1 MTDYTHHYCK
11 TVEVA
16 ATAPALFAEL
26 DHHERLA
33 DHMMQS
39 SAMMAGQRM
48 RFEFDRDRGRRIGSK
63 ITMVG
68 HMLGLDLIVEEVVL
82 DRDPPRTKTWET
94 VGNPQL
100 LVIGSYR
107 MGFTIEPRGP
117 ASRLTVF
124 IDYRLRAV
132 CCRSSG
138 GCLVRSMLGGAST
151 AWWMGQP
158 FGPHLQAVRFPQ
170 RLQRVEPDRARTA
183 MKSLNATNVR
193 QAFVGLA

>member
-48 RFEFDRDRGRRIGSK
+48 RFEFDRDHGRRIGSK

-124 IDYRLRAV
+124 IDYRLPRGLLSIVGRLFGPMYARWCVNSMVDGAALRAASASRAV
-132 CCRSSG
+132 SAEAT
-138 GCLVRSMLGGAST
+138 AS
-151 AWWMGQP
+151 
-158 FGPHLQAVRFPQ
+158 
-170 RLQRVEPDRARTA
+170 
-183 MKSLNATNVR
+183 
-193 QAFVGLA
+193 